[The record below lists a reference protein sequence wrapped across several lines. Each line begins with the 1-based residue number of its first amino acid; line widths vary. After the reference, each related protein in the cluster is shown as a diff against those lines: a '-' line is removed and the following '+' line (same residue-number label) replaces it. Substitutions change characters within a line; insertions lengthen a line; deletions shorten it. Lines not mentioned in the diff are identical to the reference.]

1 MALLA
6 STLPVGTKYSTPQEL
21 LNLFAQNLSIPAS
34 DSSLFILSATAPTD
48 VSKVWIDTS
57 GASPVLKI
65 YLNGA
70 WTSISV
76 SSVFT
81 NGLTVTGADVNLLG
95 SSLYVS
101 NSLQRVGVG
110 TSSPAQKLDVAGTV
124 RCQNLQLTA
133 GGTLA
138 ADIITV
144 GALITATGSTG
155 AIVVTGA
162 GSITTPTLT
171 VGTNLTLP
179 NNSVTTAMLNTSAVT
194 TAKIADDN
202 VTSAKLA
209 PLVRTDLSKAA
220 NVRPGATIPVTGKVK
235 GVAVVN
241 NGNAGYSSAPTVT
254 IAPPSTPG
262 GTTAT
267 AVATVAGGLVTK
279 ITVVEE
285 GSGYTEINPAV
296 TITGGGGANA
306 SAVAYA
312 CIQPLPVEHTGRS
325 STGGDTSAVITTHN
339 TIKGAG
345 TNSYGELGVGEDNAQ
360 HDARDVFLWDVYYVN
375 NSLPQPYPVQI
386 YSSGHSNYVLA
397 SDGSL
402 WSAGVNGAGQLG
414 RGWTGSQTA
423 NHSFARI
430 NFSGGG
436 VVRKFA
442 VNADMSY
449 TTFTTCMALLET
461 STGKTLYGWG
471 YNGYSQLGNGG
482 TANVNTPTPLTS
494 IISGADNYD
503 SISDIMVSGAAA
515 YTNCVV
521 LFSSGKVR
529 IAGYNGQANLSNG
542 GTATPPTAFAYVRQ
556 SAGVDLTNVVEIAG
570 NTGFTNTNYFR
581 TSAGRI
587 FASGYNGHGQLGV
600 GDTNDTTTYV
610 RENSLG
616 AIWPTGAGQF
626 IYPSGA
632 GNGSGITYA
641 SVWAVAA
648 NGDIYRWGYNGNSQ
662 LVDGTQTSR
671 STPTQLSGYNIS
683 NIKQIRFFVT
693 TGASGGIALL
703 MNDNRLLVGG
713 YNASNQLGLSST
725 TSQIDAL
732 AQIRF
737 PQERIYDVCW
747 LSKWGDGF
755 SVMILATDG
764 NLYTTGSN
772 PAGRHFRGTVDQR
785 VGVPTSA
792 RL

>member
-34 DSSLFILSATAPTD
+34 DSSLFILSANAPTD

-110 TSSPAQKLDVAGTV
+110 TNSPAQKLDVVGTV

-179 NNSVTTAMLNTSAVT
+179 NNSVTTAMLDTSAVT

-325 STGGDTSAVITTHN
+325 YTGGNTSAVITTHN
-339 TIKGAG
+339 TIKVAG
-345 TNSYGELGVGEDNAQ
+345 SNSYGQLGVGSDSAQ
-360 HDARDVFLWDVYYVN
+360 LDARDVFLWDVYYVN

-386 YSSGHSNYVLA
+386 YSSGYSNYVLA

-402 WSAGVNGAGQLG
+402 WSAGANGAGQLG
-414 RGWTGSQTA
+414 RGWFGSQTA

-430 NFSGGG
+430 NFGGGG

-442 VNADMSY
+442 VNADMGY
-449 TTFTTCMALLET
+449 IDGTTCMALLET
-461 STGKTLYGWG
+461 NTGKTLYGWG
-471 YNGYSQLGNGG
+471 FNGESSSV
-482 TANVNTPTPLTS
+482 TVEPLMST
-494 IISGADNYD
+494 
-503 SISDIMVSGAAA
+503 
-515 YTNCVV
+515 
-521 LFSSGKVR
+521 L
-529 IAGYNGQANLSNG
+529 
-542 GTATPPTAFAYVRQ
+542 PP
-556 SAGVDLTNVVEIAG
+556 
-570 NTGFTNTNYFR
+570 
-581 TSAGRI
+581 
-587 FASGYNGHGQLGV
+587 
-600 GDTNDTTTYV
+600 
-610 RENSLG
+610 
-616 AIWPTGAGQF
+616 
-626 IYPSGA
+626 
-632 GNGSGITYA
+632 
-641 SVWAVAA
+641 
-648 NGDIYRWGYNGNSQ
+648 
-662 LVDGTQTSR
+662 
-671 STPTQLSGYNIS
+671 
-683 NIKQIRFFVT
+683 
-693 TGASGGIALL
+693 
-703 MNDNRLLVGG
+703 RLL
-713 YNASNQLGLSST
+713 QL
-725 TSQIDAL
+725 
-732 AQIRF
+732 
-737 PQERIYDVCW
+737 
-747 LSKWGDGF
+747 
-755 SVMILATDG
+755 
-764 NLYTTGSN
+764 
-772 PAGRHFRGTVDQR
+772 
-785 VGVPTSA
+785 
-792 RL
+792 